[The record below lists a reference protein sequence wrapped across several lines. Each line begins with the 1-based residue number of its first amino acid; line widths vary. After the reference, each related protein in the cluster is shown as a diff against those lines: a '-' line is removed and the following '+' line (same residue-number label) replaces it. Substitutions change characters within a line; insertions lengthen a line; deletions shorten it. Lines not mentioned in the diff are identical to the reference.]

1 MFEEKAYKKIA
12 RLLGAKEDVI
22 LDLEEKMEKAT
33 GKKGV
38 LEKIVEEN
46 NQKVKSSLMQLGLT
60 GKEKAEEI
68 YQGILNKVQKED
80 ENLFKFFET
89 PEFNTSNG
97 CQVLVAKARDIAK
110 SKEVFVLSK
119 SKAEE
124 LLRTNPPQNILKLF
138 GSQNIDELLKKLELF
153 EAFSGLRFAEDK
165 LWLNNVFFKPYEN
178 LTAADFEKRTI
189 DVRVL
194 SETWT
199 EYTGKFITKKLHCI
213 SHLKELGVVFV
224 IPFAGYFP
232 GATLQVF
239 TLILHYLHEVDFYS
253 KLFEKYAKETPDS
266 IGKRILNSLRGDI
279 VIPPKMDKKIMI
291 WQVIQRYLAKD
302 DLNDPRLI
310 LPHINPEALH
320 WDKAENDITEMGK
333 VFRMIDLEFFGGMD
347 FVGEYFKGENN
358 KEYLIS
364 FDLIDNM
371 VSLTN
376 AAPIESRF
384 LYHRQEAL
392 WNKIFG
398 EYLGKD
404 VLEKTIVENMDIG
417 YVEFKIK

>member
-12 RLLGAKEDVI
+12 KLLGAKEEVI
-22 LDLEEKMEKAT
+22 LDLETKMEKAT

-38 LEKIVEEN
+38 LDKIVQEN
-46 NQKVKSSLMQLGLT
+46 DAKVKASLSKLGLT
-60 GKEKAEEI
+60 GKEKAEDI
-68 YQGILNKVQKED
+68 YQSLLNKIQKED
-80 ENLFKFFET
+80 ESLFKFFET
-89 PEFNTSNG
+89 PEFNTSKG
-97 CQVLVAKARDIAK
+97 CEVLVAKARDIAK

-124 LLRTNPPQNILKLF
+124 LLRANPPQNILKLF
-138 GSQNIDELLKKLELF
+138 NCQNIDELLQKQELF
-153 EAFSGLRFAEDK
+153 ESFAGLRFAEDK

-178 LTAADFEKRTI
+178 LTVADFEKRNI

-194 SETWT
+194 SEIWT

-213 SHLKELGVVFV
+213 SHLKELGEVFV
-224 IPFAGYFP
+224 IPFSGYFP

-239 TLILHYLHEVDFYS
+239 SLILHYLHEVDFYS
-253 KLFEKYAKETPDS
+253 KLFEKYAKEDPNA

-279 VIPPKMDKKIMI
+279 VVPPQADKKTMI

-302 DLNDPRLI
+302 DPKDPRLI
-310 LPHINPEALH
+310 LPHINPEAMH
-320 WDKAENDITEMGK
+320 WDKAEDDMTEMGK
-333 VFRMIDLEFFGGMD
+333 IFRLIDLEFFEDMD
-347 FVGEYFKGENN
+347 FVGEFFKGGDG

-364 FDLIDNM
+364 FDLIDTM

-376 AAPIESRF
+376 GVPIDAEY

-392 WNKIFG
+392 WNKIFK
-398 EYLGKD
+398 EYVGKEG
-404 VLEKTIVENMDIG
+404 LERMFVDNMDRG
-417 YVEFKIK
+417 YLEFKI